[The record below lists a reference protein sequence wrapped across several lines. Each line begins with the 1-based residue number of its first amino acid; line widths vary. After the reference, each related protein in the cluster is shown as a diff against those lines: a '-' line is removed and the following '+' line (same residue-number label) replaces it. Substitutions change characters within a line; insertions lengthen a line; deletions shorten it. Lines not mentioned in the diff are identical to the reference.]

1 MNTSVVIKNSVDADF
16 NNINN
21 IDGIEEIGILTS
33 AYYGIYVKLKN
44 GVVYNLTCSKVL
56 PSALE
61 YQIDEY
67 GLLTNSEK
75 YKCFSEVK
83 KYI

>member
-1 MNTSVVIKNSVDADF
+1 MSISDVIKNNVDEDF
-16 NNINN
+16 NNITN
-21 IDGIEEIGILTS
+21 IGQIIDIGMLTS
-33 AYYGIYVKLKN
+33 AYYGIYVKLNN
-44 GVVYNLTCSKVL
+44 GIVYNLTCKKVL
-56 PSALE
+56 PSYLE
-61 YQIDEY
+61 YQIDEF